1 MKVKLT
7 TIFPA
12 ALSVLLMSSA
22 ALADKT
28 AGETVDDST
37 TQAAV
42 KAKLMGDD
50 FFGGMGINI
59 ETHKG
64 IVQLG
69 GWIDDADAG
78 AKAAELAAGVDGV
91 KSVDNQ
97 LHVKRGKAT
106 MGQTVDDTVI
116 TTRVKAAHAESE
128 QCSSL
133 SINVDTYNGV
143 VLLTGFTD
151 NAEAKAVCGE
161 LTANVAN
168 VQDYLNGI
176 FVSD

>member
-1 MKVKLT
+1 MKLT
-7 TIFPA
+7 FIFPA
-12 ALSVLLMSSA
+12 ALSLLMVSTA

-28 AGETVDDST
+28 AGESVDDGT

-42 KAKLMGDD
+42 KTKLMGDD

-64 IVQLG
+64 VVQLG
-69 GWIDDADAG
+69 GWIDDAAAG

-97 LHVKRGKAT
+97 LHVKQGEAS

-116 TTRVKAAHAESE
+116 TTRTKAAHADSAL
-128 QCSSL
+128 CSSL
-133 SINVDTYNGV
+133 KVNVDTYNGV
-143 VLLTGFTD
+143 VLLTGFAETD
-151 NAEAKAVCGE
+151 EARKACGDV
-161 LTANVAN
+161 TAAVPNVKS
-168 VQDYLNGI
+168 VINGI
-176 FVSD
+176 HVP

>member
-1 MKVKLT
+1 MKLT
-7 TIFPA
+7 IILPA
-12 ALSVLLMSSA
+12 ALSLLMVSTA
-22 ALADKT
+22 ALADKS
-28 AGETVDDST
+28 AGESVDDST

-42 KAKLMGDD
+42 KTKLMGDD

-69 GWIDDADAG
+69 GWIDDAEAG

-97 LHVKRGKAT
+97 LHVKQGKAS

-116 TTRVKAAHAESE
+116 TTRTKAAHADSAL
-128 QCSSL
+128 CSSL
-133 SINVDTYNGV
+133 SVNVDTYNGV
-143 VLLTGFTD
+143 VLLTGFAD
-151 NAEAKAVCGE
+151 SGEAKKACGDA
-161 LTANVAN
+161 TSAVAN
-168 VQDYLNGI
+168 VKSVINGI
-176 FVSD
+176 HVPE

>member
-1 MKVKLT
+1 MKST
-7 TIFPA
+7 IIFPA
-12 ALSVLLMSSA
+12 ALSLLMVSTA
-22 ALADKT
+22 ALADKS
-28 AGETVDDST
+28 AGESVDDST

-42 KAKLMGDD
+42 KTKLMGDN

-69 GWIDDADAG
+69 GWIDDAEAG

-97 LHVKRGKAT
+97 LHVKQGEAS

-116 TTRVKAAHAESE
+116 TTRTKAAHADSAL
-128 QCSSL
+128 CSSL
-133 SINVDTYNGV
+133 KVNVDTYNGV
-143 VLLTGFTD
+143 VLLTGFAETD
-151 NAEAKAVCGE
+151 EARKACGDV
-161 LTANVAN
+161 TAAVPNVKS
-168 VQDYLNGI
+168 VINGI
-176 FVSD
+176 HVP